1 MLKSRFLSFFS
12 FYSKRVWKILW
23 KILPFYLNRA
33 NTIWG
38 QKDGVF
44 PISIPGYRFSVVLA
58 LLTVFDQDL
67 FVMTERA
74 ERPGISVL

>member
-1 MLKSRFLSFFS
+1 MLKSPFLSFFP
-12 FYSKRVWKILW
+12 FYSQRVWKMLW

-44 PISIPGYRFSVVLA
+44 PISIPVYWFSVVLA
-58 LLTVFDQDL
+58 LLTVFDQDFFL
-67 FVMTERA
+67 MTVPA

>member
-1 MLKSRFLSFFS
+1 M
-12 FYSKRVWKILW
+12 LW

-67 FVMTERA
+67 FVMTVPA